1 MSECTF
7 THMPASTTLST
18 AELRRPIVAAAALS
32 EFARGGFH
40 GTTIA
45 DVAREARISPAY
57 VFKLFPG
64 KEALFVA
71 ALEACFDEV
80 IAALSSGADAASDQ
94 SPTGILDAM
103 ADAYA
108 DLIGDRRLL
117 SIQVHAQS
125 TTHIPEVGAGLREGL
140 ARVTSFAK
148 ERSNGSNADVQRF
161 MAYGQLCHLIV
172 TAGVEGETQPWAE
185 ILTHGIRHP

>member
-1 MSECTF
+1 MT
-7 THMPASTTLST
+7 PSTTLST
-18 AELRRPIVAAAALS
+18 AELRRPLVAAAALS
-32 EFARGGFH
+32 EFAREGFH

-45 DVAREARISPAY
+45 DVAREAHISPAY

-80 IAALSSGADAASDQ
+80 IAALSRGADAAPNQ
-94 SPTGILDAM
+94 TPVGVLDGM
-103 ADAYA
+103 AGAYA
-108 DLIGDRRLL
+108 QLIGDRRLL

-125 TTHIPEVGAGLREGL
+125 ITHIPEVGAGLRAGL

-148 ERSNGSNADVQRF
+148 DRSNGSDADVQRF

-172 TAGVEGETQPWAE
+172 TAGVEGETRPWAG